1 MLERMDRIAFRIVFF
16 FIWGGAGPSNR
27 LRNSVF
33 LAIHWWYLHFRGSPA
48 MGQKM
53 SEDDEA
59 PAAEVNTTAF
69 KTLLEQV
76 GRKSD

>member
-1 MLERMDRIAFRIVFF
+1 
-16 FIWGGAGPSNR
+16 
-27 LRNSVF
+27 
-33 LAIHWWYLHFRGSPA
+33 

-69 KTLLEQV
+69 NTLLEQV
-76 GRKSD
+76 GRKSDSNK